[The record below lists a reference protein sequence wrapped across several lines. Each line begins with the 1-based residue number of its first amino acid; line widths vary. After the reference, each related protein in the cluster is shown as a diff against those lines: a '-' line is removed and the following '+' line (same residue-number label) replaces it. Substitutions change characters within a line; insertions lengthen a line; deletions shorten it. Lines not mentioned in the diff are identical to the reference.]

1 MMAQII
7 RSLLILTLI
16 SCSVGGIF
24 YFFNDTFS
32 SFLKGTI
39 LALGV
44 QVIFFF
50 LYNNILRF
58 IARMNIEKE
67 ALQLAQLAEKN
78 KIFIECQ
85 GCKTTN
91 SVNIDLSRENNFS
104 CTNCGAE
111 NKINIEYSSILP
123 TKPIYDK

>member
-1 MMAQII
+1 
-7 RSLLILTLI
+7 
-16 SCSVGGIF
+16 
-24 YFFNDTFS
+24 
-32 SFLKGTI
+32 
-39 LALGV
+39 
-44 QVIFFF
+44 
-50 LYNNILRF
+50 
-58 IARMNIEKE
+58 MNIEKE

>member
-1 MMAQII
+1 MAQII

-50 LYNNILRF
+50 LDNNILRF

>member
-1 MMAQII
+1 MAQII